1 MDINELIISEKA
13 TIREAIK
20 KLDDTGKRILIIL
33 ENELLKA
40 VITDGDIRR
49 WIMKNGNLSNS

>member
-1 MDINELIISEKA
+1 MNELIISEKA